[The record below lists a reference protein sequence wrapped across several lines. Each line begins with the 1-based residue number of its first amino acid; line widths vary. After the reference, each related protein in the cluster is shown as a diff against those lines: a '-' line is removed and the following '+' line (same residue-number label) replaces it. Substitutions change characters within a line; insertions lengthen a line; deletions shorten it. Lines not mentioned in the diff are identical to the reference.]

1 MNWTRGAILGKG
13 GFAFVSIAK
22 TNSESVIHH
31 HLPPLVAVKS
41 AKLSESESLLVQEE
55 FLDKFQG
62 CLSIVRC
69 FGDDIT
75 TENGEKLYNILLE
88 YASGG
93 CVADRI
99 IPKKESRRQLSAVTR
114 NPFSWPSVIFTNW
127 AMFTADQK
135 TKMVHK
141 FDHIGICSP

>member
-31 HLPPLVAVKS
+31 HLLPLVAVKS
-41 AKLSESESLLVQEE
+41 AKLSESESLLVEEE

-62 CLSIVRC
+62 CPSIVRC

-99 IPKKESRRQLSAVTR
+99 IPKKGIPETTVSRYTKSIL
-114 NPFSWPSVIFTNW
+114 
-127 AMFTADQK
+127 TALHHLHK
-135 TKMVHK
+135 LGYVHCGSK
-141 FDHIGICSP
+141 DKNGP